1 MPSVPDQG
9 CESFRNKP
17 EVREVRRK
25 QKKLS
30 QQETPNSVCERAI
43 VELKEAAAVMKEAHF
58 VT

>member
-1 MPSVPDQG
+1 MDIVSHPL
-9 CESFRNKP
+9 KTIL
-17 EVREVRRK
+17 
-25 QKKLS
+25 KKHLKKKNTLS